1 LKYIVLR
8 KGERQRERRERER
21 ERERERKN
29 ALLVGTTLENSFM
42 FSAKMH
48 MSYILARPL

>member
-21 ERERERKN
+21 EREREKECIT
-29 ALLVGTTLENSFM
+29 GWDHFG
-42 FSAKMH
+42 K
-48 MSYILARPL
+48 